1 MYKDAQHRP
10 QGGAL
15 GDAAGVSNATSGSL
29 TDRLTREHKMT
40 LDEARLILN
49 VKKTDPMENVLRVR
63 RQLDLSMTSKPES
76 ITLAEL

>member
-1 MYKDAQHRP
+1 
-10 QGGAL
+10 
-15 GDAAGVSNATSGSL
+15 
-29 TDRLTREHKMT
+29 MT

-63 RQLDLSMTSKPES
+63 RQLDLSMISQPES